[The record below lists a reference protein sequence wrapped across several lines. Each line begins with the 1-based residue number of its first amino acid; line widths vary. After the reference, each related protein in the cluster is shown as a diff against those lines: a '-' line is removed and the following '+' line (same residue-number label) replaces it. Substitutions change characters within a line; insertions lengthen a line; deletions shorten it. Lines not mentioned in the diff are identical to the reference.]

1 MVRDGYKFA
10 VPPIVLGAAAAAFG
24 WRATAATLLS
34 AGAFVA
40 YFFRD
45 PQRIPPGDP
54 DVVVSPADGRVME
67 IVSEQLDGRPGQR
80 ISIFLAIWDVHVNRS
95 PMAGR
100 LQRLDYRPG
109 RFYAAMRSR
118 ASSENEQNVIRLET
132 DHGEI
137 MFKQIAGWVARRV
150 VCWKKPGDSLA
161 LGERIGLIRFGS
173 RMDVWLPENA
183 EIAAKVGEHVAGGV
197 SVLAR
202 WR

>member
-10 VPPIVLGAAAAAFG
+10 APPLALGVAAAALG
-24 WRATAATLLS
+24 WRVTAATLLS
-34 AGAFVA
+34 ASAFVA

-45 PQRIPPGDP
+45 PQRVPPGDP

-132 DHGEI
+132 DHGQI

-150 VCWKKPGDSLA
+150 VCWKKTGDSLA

-183 EIAAKVGEHVAGGV
+183 EIAAKVGEHVAGAV